1 MRQIQI
7 ASYICFISYFYF
19 MPITSAEAG
28 MLFFGAALGLCG
40 GFIGT
45 LVANKFERWRQLDA
59 NPQSKQAII
68 VDFGLELVV
77 FLIGIFVLIMAGRL
91 LISP

>member
-1 MRQIQI
+1 
-7 ASYICFISYFYF
+7 

-45 LVANKFERWRQLDA
+45 LIANKFERWRQLDTK
-59 NPQSKQAII
+59 PESKEALI
-68 VDFGLELVV
+68 VEFGLELII
-77 FLIGIFVLIMAGRL
+77 FLIGIFILVIAGRL
-91 LISP
+91 LIS

>member
-1 MRQIQI
+1 
-7 ASYICFISYFYF
+7 
-19 MPITSAEAG
+19 MPLTSGEVG

-40 GFIGT
+40 GFIGG
-45 LVANKFERWRQLDA
+45 LIANKFDRWKQLDS
-59 NPQSKQAII
+59 NKQTKQALI
-68 VDFGLELVV
+68 VEFGVELVV